1 MGEPKPVRARPFK
14 FAGRADYFAVNDR
27 VAGYRTSFRVSG
39 RLGELGRRFC
49 MFDDAASEAKRL
61 NRAYNLGYEHGVRA
75 SRPLSETE
83 R

>member
-1 MGEPKPVRARPFK
+1 
-14 FAGRADYFAVNDR
+14 
-27 VAGYRTSFRVSG
+27 
-39 RLGELGRRFC
+39 